1 LGHRSKDKPEA
12 RSQKPEEKAKAEV
25 ESQKHRR
32 KIKGG
37 QKRGHP
43 EGAARGL
50 SHFRLPRS
58 RPKDLKVAGSSFVA
72 RTTAGTEKN
81 RTPRRPQK
89 EDPATRSAVAF
100 ALSSGFSLSVS
111 GFAFSSGFW
120 LLASGFSPPVLYFPD
135 SANREAVLDALQE
148 WLNSASSF
156 VWGPYFLIPL
166 LLLTGF
172 YLTVVLRGLQFRELG
187 RSLWLALVV
196 RREEGAEG
204 DISHF
209 QALMTA
215 LAATVGTGNI
225 VGVATAIALG
235 GPGALF
241 WMWMTGLVGM
251 ATKYS
256 EALLSVK
263 FRITDPSG
271 EQAGGPMYY
280 LRDGIR
286 WKPLGAVLAFL
297 FALFASV
304 AAFGIG
310 NMVQSNS
317 VADAINTSFGV
328 PTWIT
333 GLTLAVLSGLVI
345 LGGIKSIGRFT
356 GMFVPFMIVAYMTAS
371 GIIIIINFAEVPA
384 AFATIFTH
392 AFSDT
397 AAVGGF
403 TGAALAAGIR
413 FGVARGIF
421 SNESGL
427 GSAGIAAAAA
437 QTREPARQA
446 FVSMTQTFID
456 TLVVCTFTGVA
467 IISTGAWTS
476 GENGVALTQ
485 LAFREGLPG
494 NWGGWIVA
502 ASLSMF
508 AFSTLLGWSYYGEK
522 SIEYLLG
529 EWSNV
534 PYRILFVIATFF
546 GAIYSLEFV
555 WTLSDVMN
563 GLMALPNLIGLLLLS
578 GVIVKE
584 TKAYRGRRGARG

>member
-1 LGHRSKDKPEA
+1 LDRIHQWADA
-12 RSQKPEEKAKAEV
+12 
-25 ESQKHRR
+25 
-32 KIKGG
+32 
-37 QKRGHP
+37 
-43 EGAARGL
+43 
-50 SHFRLPRS
+50 
-58 RPKDLKVAGSSFVA
+58 
-72 RTTAGTEKN
+72 
-81 RTPRRPQK
+81 
-89 EDPATRSAVAF
+89 
-100 ALSSGFSLSVS
+100 
-111 GFAFSSGFW
+111 
-120 LLASGFSPPVLYFPD
+120 ASGV
-135 SANREAVLDALQE
+135 
-148 WLNSASSF
+148 
-156 VWGPYFLIPL
+156 VWGPWVLIPL
-166 LLLTGF
+166 LLLTGL
-172 YLTVVLRGLQFRELG
+172 YLTIVLRGLQFRELW

-263 FRITDPSG
+263 YRIVDPSG

-286 WKPLGAVLAFL
+286 WKPLGTTLAFL
-297 FALFASV
+297 FALFASI

-317 VADAINTSFGV
+317 VAAAIQTSFGV
-328 PTWIT
+328 PPWGT
-333 GLTLAVLSGLVI
+333 GLALAVLAGAVI

-356 GMFVPFMIVAYMTAS
+356 GFFVPIMIVAYMIAS
-371 GIIIIINFAEVPA
+371 GLIIVLNFAAVPE
-384 AFATIFTH
+384 AFRLIFTN
-392 AFSDT
+392 AFT
-397 AAVGGF
+397 PTGALGGF
-403 TGAALAAGIR
+403 AGATVREGIR
-413 FGVARGIF
+413 YGVARGIF

-456 TLVVCTFTGVA
+456 TIVVCTFTGVA
-467 IISTGAWTS
+467 IISTGVWSS
-476 GENGVALTQ
+476 GENGAALTQ
-485 LAFREGLPG
+485 MAFRHGLPG
-494 NWGGWIVA
+494 EWGGWIVA

-508 AFSTLLGWSYYGEK
+508 AFSTILGWSYYGEK

-529 EWSNV
+529 EWSNL

-546 GAIYSLEFV
+546 GAIYSLDFV
-555 WTLSDVMN
+555 WTISDLMN

-578 GVIVKE
+578 GIITKE
-584 TKAYRGRRGARG
+584 TRAYLARERETRSREAIRKG